1 MTLSALSGH
10 VLGLDALLA
19 GIPRWK
25 YSNQR
30 LKELKIYTITDQ
42 EMKRLQRYSHALTIV
57 LSTQPGMSKASLK
70 NIKKSFKVIYKW
82 FNTDFADYVLKDN
95 KGRRIC

>member
-70 NIKKSFKVIYKW
+70 NKKKKSFKVTLQMIQYR
-82 FNTDFADYVLKDN
+82 L
-95 KGRRIC
+95 RRLCS